1 MLSPATRPKS
11 RTLRVNYRTSHQIR
25 MPFAYATPPDR
36 GIIVIT
42 HGFIKKSPKASPDE
56 ITRAWRIFNEDQAS
70 AKMGIVR
77 KAKS

>member
-1 MLSPATRPKS
+1 
-11 RTLRVNYRTSHQIR
+11 